1 MPDGSTSAKPRFR
14 LAIVG
19 GGIAGLTLAVAL
31 GHYENR
37 ASPIEVHLYE
47 AGPEITTVGA
57 GISVWPRTWSV
68 MRHLDLY
75 DQLSRASVQ
84 SFGNED
90 DDLKPAFIFR
100 KSDWPREGHEFG
112 RVMVP
117 NGSTTM
123 HRADMVDV
131 LVKNLPESCSVHT
144 SKRLLNYSETSKED
158 GSTVYTLHFA
168 DDTTAEADVL
178 IGADGIKSKT
188 RASMFDYA
196 HGRDCSL
203 EVKREECER
212 CSRATP
218 KWTGTVGYRY
228 LIPTERMLEVNPEH
242 HALKIKAPMSYS
254 GKGKVRIRSDS
265 CRPQR
270 LTRCVGSQ
278 HIITYPI
285 SHGKYLNWIGFVTI
299 PGGEGTTYPQKW
311 VIDALKDDMIAH
323 FSGWEPEVEQMIQLV
338 EKPTLWAIHVVEN
351 LPFSVSGRVALMGDA
366 VHAMTTHFGAGGGQ
380 AIEDAYILGRLL
392 ADPRTSLAR
401 VSDVFRIYQDVRLP
415 FARGVVSNARK
426 AGLMYEFNWPG
437 LYDGSPVQGVPEEE
451 ALVVEK
457 KQLAEL
463 GAAIQEI
470 WQWQWKERFEDQWEE
485 AETQFEQLM
494 RPAPMVEGAATKS
507 RRIKICV
514 VM

>member
-1 MPDGSTSAKPRFR
+1 MPDGSTSTQPRFR

-75 DQLSRASVQ
+75 EQLSRASVQ
-84 SFGNED
+84 SLGNEG

-100 KSDWPREGHEFG
+100 KSDCPREGFEFG

-131 LVKNLPESCSVHT
+131 LVKNLPASCSIHT
-144 SKRLLNYSETSKED
+144 SKRLINYTETSAAD
-158 GSTVYTLHFA
+158 GSIVYTLHFA

-188 RASMFDYA
+188 RASMYDYA
-196 HGRDCSL
+196 HRRDCL
-203 EVKREECER
+203 PDVKREDCER

-254 GKGKVRIRSDS
+254 GKSK
-265 CRPQR
+265 
-270 LTRCVGSQ
+270 

-299 PGGEGTTYPQKW
+299 PGGEGTTYPKKW
-311 VIDALKDDMIAH
+311 VIDALKEEVIAH

-338 EKPTLWAIHVVEN
+338 DKPTLWAIHVVEN

-401 VSDVFRIYQDVRLP
+401 VPDVFRIYQDVRLP
-415 FARGVVSNARK
+415 FARGVVNNARK
-426 AGLMYEFNWPG
+426 AGLMYEFSWPG
-437 LYDGSPVQGVPEEE
+437 LYDGSPAQGLSEE
-451 ALVVEK
+451 AALAVEK
-457 KQLAEL
+457 QQLADL
-463 GAAIQEI
+463 GEAIQEI

-485 AETQFEQLM
+485 AETQYERLVQSAPPVVEDATAKRRRTRNCVLM
-494 RPAPMVEGAATKS
+494 
-507 RRIKICV
+507 
-514 VM
+514 